1 MWHSYIFR
9 KCCKFW
15 HHTPLSCQKRCS
27 KIQKIWHRNEAPY
40 GQQISSHMWEHHFTE
55 ILLQLYED
63 ELLHALPC
71 AAPPSYTE
79 YRSDAQVKV
88 TGNGNKT
95 LCPYLITHA
104 CSGTEYY
111 QWPGIFF
118 SSVQFVQSRGIEG
131 RVNNN
136 DARVNLHSCQ
146 TSQSWPTV
154 LVQKAF
160 WVLILWKY
168 LFCQ

>member
-1 MWHSYIFR
+1 MNSWICIYSYTYI
-9 KCCKFW
+9 C
-15 HHTPLSCQKRCS
+15 
-27 KIQKIWHRNEAPY
+27 A
-40 GQQISSHMWEHHFTE
+40 HHFTE
-55 ILLQLYED
+55 ISLQLYED

-95 LCPYLITHA
+95 LCPYLITYA

-111 QWPGIFF
+111 QWPGTFF

-131 RVNNN
+131 RDNNN
-136 DARVNLHSCQ
+136 ECKSEPSFLSDEPSL
-146 TSQSWPTV
+146 PTV
-154 LVQKAF
+154 MVQKSL
-160 WVLILWKY
+160 WVVI
-168 LFCQ
+168 